1 MLKAGIFLD
10 IENLTRNGGWGIR
23 YEIIKDLA
31 AAQGAVVLRAN
42 AYMAID
48 EEREAREPG
57 SFQKRREYRNAIRR
71 NGYHLTLKPV
81 RRYQNADGETVVKAD
96 SDLDLAVDALLQS
109 EKLDY
114 VLLGTGDGDFI
125 RLVRA
130 LQDSGKRV
138 DLVSFGNT
146 SKVLKQE
153 VDNHHDGF
161 LVPGLLPV
169 EDAAAGRNRGTM
181 ISINEEKGYGFLALR
196 TGLGVSDYRYDV
208 FCHISDFKGSDDQA
222 VSNEY
227 FAGLKAR
234 NAVVEF
240 DLTEGPGGKPKAAN
254 VREFHW
260 QGKAFPKPVDA
271 NGKTRQ

>member
-23 YEIIKDLA
+23 YEVIKDMA
-31 AAQGAVVLRAN
+31 ASQGATVLRAN

-48 EEREAREPG
+48 EERESREPG
-57 SFQKRREYRNAIRR
+57 MHQRRREYRNAIRR

-81 RRYQNADGETVVKAD
+81 RRYHNADGEMVVKAD

-109 EKLDY
+109 DNLDY

-130 LQDSGKRV
+130 LQDRGKRV
-138 DLVSFGNT
+138 DLLSFANAST
-146 SKVLKQE
+146 LLKHE

-161 LVPGLLPV
+161 LVPGLLPGD
-169 EDAAAGRNRGTM
+169 EAAGNRKRGVM
-181 ISINEEKGYGFLALR
+181 VSVNEEKGYGFLSVR
-196 TGLGVSDYRYDV
+196 TGLGPGDIRYDI
-208 FCHISDFKGSDDQA
+208 FCHIADFQGPDGQPIANDQ
-222 VSNEY
+222 
-227 FAGLKAR
+227 FAGLKSR
-234 NAVVEF
+234 GTIIEF

-254 VREFHW
+254 VREFRW
-260 QGKAFPKPVDA
+260 GDRAA
-271 NGKTRQ
+271 ARMAEGNGRGG